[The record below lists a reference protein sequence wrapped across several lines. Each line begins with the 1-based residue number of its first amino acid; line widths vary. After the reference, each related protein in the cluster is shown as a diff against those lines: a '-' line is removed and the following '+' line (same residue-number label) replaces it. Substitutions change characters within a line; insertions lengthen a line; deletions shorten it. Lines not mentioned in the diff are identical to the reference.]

1 MWAMWSGVLPQ
12 QAPMAEI
19 PAFRS
24 RWAWAERTSG
34 VPSYSNLSPFQTGIP
49 AFALEITGMLPQV
62 DRMAATAASVSA
74 RLLPQLAPIPT
85 TPNSARRD
93 LSLIHI

>member
-1 MWAMWSGVLPQ
+1 MWVMWSGVLPQ

-49 AFALEITGMLPQV
+49 AFALEITGTLPQV

-74 RLLPQLAPIPT
+74 LAFGAEGRVVYHSPSIT
-85 TPNSARRD
+85 RC
-93 LSLIHI
+93 